1 MNPYLYQSEEREP
14 DVERLLLSET
24 LFHCANGYLGV
35 RGNLEEGVP
44 EGQKTI
50 RGMYI
55 NGFYELISMN
65 QAEKLHGLIEEKQTM
80 LNIADT
86 QSIRLELN
94 REAFSLWRGKVHQHT
109 RTLDMQQGLTR
120 REILWESPAG
130 ENWKIC
136 FTRMASFVRK
146 ELFLIRCEIT
156 PLDAD
161 GTVIVRS
168 DHVGEV
174 RNFCDPSDPRVAG
187 ETAQYLTVS
196 EAVIQGE
203 TSRITAVTSRSGLA
217 VTSAVHN
224 CMEGTERR
232 EFDRGSN
239 TVRETLE
246 RTVKKGET
254 AVLYKY
260 TVLCDSIR
268 CENCSQQAEQTMEEL
283 LRVPPENLY
292 QEQREYLD
300 RFWNDSALTICGDD
314 ALQQAVCFNLY
325 ELLQSASGD
334 PYGNIAAKGLSG
346 EGYEGH
352 YFWDTEMYMQPFF
365 ALNARESAR
374 NLIRFR
380 YRTLDAARKNAREM
394 GHRRGALYPWRTIN
408 GTECSGY
415 FPSGTAA
422 YHINGAVAYAV
433 ISYYL
438 ASGDRD
444 FLTEAGAEILFE
456 TARLW
461 ADMGVWYKGRFH
473 LNEVT
478 GPDEYTCMVNDNYYT
493 NAIAR
498 YNLEWAVKA
507 AGLLKET
514 EAGRKVLQRLDVKE
528 EELAEFS
535 RDAEGMCLLYDE
547 ELGINPQDDSFL
559 QKKVWDV
566 AATPKEEFPLLMHY
580 HPLHLYRHQV
590 CKQADTVMAHFILED
605 YQDLETIR
613 RSYAYY
619 ENITTHD
626 SSLSSCIFSIMA
638 ARLGMVEKAYGYF
651 GESAKTDLFNTH
663 KNTKDGIHTANMGGT
678 YMAIVYGFG
687 GLRLRESGPVLR
699 PKLPAAWESYMFR
712 LLWHDSKL
720 LVTVE
725 RDQVCIELL
734 EGSPKTINVYD
745 REYLLKDRL
754 VLPME

>member
-1 MNPYLYQSEEREP
+1 MNPYLYQSEELEP

-44 EGQKTI
+44 EGRKTI

-55 NGFYELISMN
+55 NGFYDVISMN

-86 QSIRLELN
+86 QSICLELDQ
-94 REAFSLWRGKVHQHT
+94 EAFSLWRGKLKQHT

-130 ENWKIC
+130 RNWKIC

-161 GTVIVRS
+161 GTVTVRS

-196 EAVIQGE
+196 EAAIKGE
-203 TSRITAVTSRSGLA
+203 TSLITAVTSRSGLTVA
-217 VTSAVHN
+217 SAVQN
-224 CMEGTERR
+224 RMEGTERR
-232 EFDRGSN
+232 EFGRGSS
-239 TVRETLE
+239 TIRETLE
-246 RTVKKGET
+246 RTVQKGET

-260 TVLCDSIR
+260 TVLCDSLR
-268 CENCSQQAEQTMEEL
+268 AENCSLQAEQSL
-283 LRVPPENLY
+283 AGILCVPPEDLY
-292 QEQREYLD
+292 REQREYLD
-300 RFWNDSALTICGDD
+300 RFWSNSALMICGDD

-380 YRTLDAARKNAREM
+380 YRTLDAARQNARDM

-438 ASGDRD
+438 ASGDRE
-444 FLTEAGAEILFE
+444 FLTEAGAEILIE

-461 ADMGVWYKGRFH
+461 ADMGVWYKGSFH

-507 AGLLKET
+507 AGILKET
-514 EAGRKVLQRLDVKE
+514 EAGQKVLARLGVTE
-528 EELAEFS
+528 EELAEFG

-559 QKKVWDV
+559 QKKVWDL
-566 AATPKEEFPLLMHY
+566 AATPKEDFPLLMNY

-619 ENITTHD
+619 EKITTHD

-638 ARLGMVEKAYGYF
+638 SRLGMVEKAYAYF

-699 PKLPAAWESYMFR
+699 PKLPAAWDSYMFR

-720 LVTVE
+720 QVTVE
-725 RDQVCIELL
+725 RDKVCIDML
-734 EGSPKTINVYD
+734 EGTPKTVTVYD
-745 REYLLKDRL
+745 REYQIKDRL